1 MTCREFIETAEALSP
16 LQLQLMESKNENL
29 SAHARECSGCG
40 KWMESQRALGG
51 ALQLLR
57 AKTVQSEASP
67 KVEAAVL
74 EAFRA
79 QGFEPVADVEPY
91 RAAPAAWQLS
101 RMFEVG
107 AYLAVAAALIV
118 GIFLGGR
125 MWRDRQAPPAQAHV
139 QQTTTP
145 QQVNLQTA
153 KLSDDKSPERV
164 PTEIAQNSAS
174 SAATASTVVSA
185 KRPQS
190 AADKSSVTTVDRQ
203 GFVAMMLCDPLIC
216 SGDEQV
222 IRMELPGNAS
232 GSADGSSEP
241 VIADVVVGDDGL
253 VRAMRIVNQ

>member
-1 MTCREFIETAEALSP
+1 MTCREFIETAESLSP

-29 SAHARECSGCG
+29 SAHARECDGCG

-57 AKTVQSEASP
+57 NQTAQSEAGP

-74 EAFRA
+74 EAFRV

-91 RAAPAAWQLS
+91 RAAPAAWKLS
-101 RMFEVG
+101 RVFEVG

-125 MWRDRQAPPAQAHV
+125 MWRYRQAPPTQAHV
-139 QQTTTP
+139 REISTP
-145 QQVNLQTA
+145 PVNSQTA
-153 KLSDDKSPERV
+153 KLSDDKSQERGS
-164 PTEIAQNSAS
+164 TEIAQNSAS
-174 SAATASTVVSA
+174 SAATAGTLASA

-190 AADKSSVTTVDRQ
+190 AADKSSATTVDRQ